1 MGLSKDNKK
10 EVTAMNDK
18 LIGILGGMGPEA
30 TAHFY
35 FKLIKATPSKT
46 DQDHFRVIMDS
57 NSKIP
62 DRTSAIFGNGENPVP
77 ALIETA
83 KTLECAKVDV
93 ACIPCI
99 TAHYFIDEIQESVNF
114 PILNALREL
123 DIYIKA
129 NYPDIKNIGILAT
142 SGTLKTGLFNK
153 YLSDYNLIYPDYDIQ
168 TNKVMQAIYSPQYGI
183 KSGVIEGKPIDML
196 VETGEILIKNGAQI
210 LIAGCTEIGL
220 VLNSS
225 HFDIPLIDPM
235 DVVIEAIVKNKR

>member
-1 MGLSKDNKK
+1 MELSKDNKK

-99 TAHYFIDEIQESVNF
+99 TAHYFIDEIQ
-114 PILNALREL
+114 
-123 DIYIKA
+123 
-129 NYPDIKNIGILAT
+129 
-142 SGTLKTGLFNK
+142 
-153 YLSDYNLIYPDYDIQ
+153 
-168 TNKVMQAIYSPQYGI
+168 
-183 KSGVIEGKPIDML
+183 
-196 VETGEILIKNGAQI
+196 
-210 LIAGCTEIGL
+210 
-220 VLNSS
+220 
-225 HFDIPLIDPM
+225 
-235 DVVIEAIVKNKR
+235 